1 MKIMSLNGAW
11 DYKQIKGDAQGQATV
26 PGDIHHDLLSD
37 GTIPDPFYRDNEERL
52 QWIGDSDWAF
62 QRSFEVPAELL
73 AHDRVILRCGGLDTV
88 ATVMV
93 NGAVVAET
101 DNMFRV
107 YEYDVKEQLE
117 VGKNT
122 IEVTFASPVKYCNEK
137 QKAHLGEPY
146 KCDKIFQTMASWIR
160 KEQCNFGWDWGIKA
174 ATCGIW
180 RDIEIVAF
188 STARIAD
195 VQITQ
200 EHQQSGQVKLSVTAE
215 AEKIGR
221 GTLTAR
227 VSVSLNGTRV
237 AEAETQFKGKRTS
250 LDLQITDAQLW
261 WPNNLG
267 EQPLYDVTIELLDG
281 RRGEPSSLVPRYDGT
296 TKLDG
301 EAPNPAEPK
310 LCSAIVA
317 RDERRLFPVA
327 AAVLDTTTKR
337 IGLRTMR
344 LDRHADQWGESFQ
357 FVVNGTAFFAKGA
370 NWIPADA
377 IQARMTPERYRTLI
391 EDTAAANMNM
401 LRIWGGGI
409 YEDDSFYEACDELGI
424 CIWHDFMFGH
434 GSHYPVEN
442 PAFRK
447 NVKAEAI
454 DQVKRLRHHPCIAL
468 WCGNNEQEQGAVQ
481 PKAENPSQMAW
492 KDYSKV
498 FDVMLNDVVADLHP
512 EIDYWPSSPHTPH
525 GDRQNWNDPTCGDA
539 HLWEVWHGG
548 KPFEWYRTCEHR
560 FNSEFGFQSL
570 PEPKTVY
577 AYTEEKDRNITS
589 YVMEQHQRSHGNG
602 RIMDYLLGWF
612 QAPNSF
618 ENTLWLTQIL
628 QGMSIKYACEHWRR
642 MMPRGMG
649 TLYWQL
655 NDCWPVASWS
665 SIDYHGRWKALHY
678 MAKNFFAPLMVSG
691 VEEPGKGTV
700 EVHVTSDLMKQTPV
714 EVKWTV
720 TDIDGKELLQG
731 GKRVRAAAHASR
743 KVATLRLKGLADQH
757 EKRGLMVWLELESE
771 GQTVSRNLVFFAC
784 PIKRPRIHAP
794 RPKHLDLS
802 RAPGIKTSVAKQ
814 KDGTFD
820 VTVTAKQ
827 PALWTWFEL
836 DEIDAKCSDNFFHLR
851 PGAPLTINVKPAEA
865 MTVKAFRQRL
875 KVNSLVDTYRNG

>member
-1 MKIMSLNGAW
+1 MQTMSLNGAW
-11 DYKQIKGDAQGQATV
+11 EYRRIKGDEQGAATV
-26 PGDIHHDLLSD
+26 PGDIYQDLLSD
-37 GTIPDPFYRDNEERL
+37 GTIPDPFYRDNEEHL
-52 QWIGDSDWAF
+52 LWIGDSDWAF

-73 AHDRVILRCGGLDTV
+73 QHERVMLRCGGLDTV

-93 NGAVVAET
+93 NGSVVAQT
-101 DNMFRV
+101 DNMFRL
-107 YEYDVKEQLE
+107 YECDVKEQLK
-117 VGKNT
+117 VGRNT
-122 IEVTFASPVKYCNEK
+122 MEVTFASPVKYCNRK
-137 QKAHLGEPY
+137 QKAHRGEPY
-146 KCDKIFQTMASWIR
+146 KCDKIYQTMASWIR

-180 RDIEIVAF
+180 RDIDIVAF
-188 STARIAD
+188 DTARISDFHIA
-195 VQITQ
+195 Q
-200 EHQQSGQVKLSVTAE
+200 EHQRNGQVTLTVATE
-215 AEKIGR
+215 AEKTGR
-221 GTLTAR
+221 APLTTR
-227 VSVSLNGTRV
+227 VSAQLDGNTV
-237 AEAETQFKGKRTS
+237 AQAEQTFKGKGAS
-250 LDLQITDAQLW
+250 LDLTISKPQLW

-267 EQPLYDVTIELLDG
+267 EQPLYEVTVEILDQEG
-281 RRGEPSSLVPRYDGT
+281 VI
-296 TKLDG
+296 LD
-301 EAPNPAEPK
+301 A
-310 LCSAIVA
+310 ST
-317 RDERRLFPVA
+317 R
-327 AAVLDTTTKR
+327 R

-357 FVVNGTAFFAKGA
+357 FVVNGTPFFAKGA

-377 IQARMTPERYRTLI
+377 IQARMTPGRYRTLI

-442 PAFRK
+442 AEFRK
-447 NVKAEAI
+447 NIKAEAI
-454 DQVKRLRHHPCIAL
+454 DQVKRLRHHACIAL

-481 PKAENPSQMAW
+481 PKVKNPSQMAW

-498 FDVMLNDVVADLHP
+498 FDVMLNDIVADLHP

-577 AYTEEKDRNITS
+577 GYTDEKDRNITS

-691 VEEPGKGTV
+691 VEEPGAGTV
-700 EVHVTSDLMKQTPV
+700 EVHVTSDLMKQASV
-714 EVKWTV
+714 DVKWTV
-720 TDIDGKELLQG
+720 TDIDGKELLEG
-731 GKRVRAAAHASR
+731 GKRVRAAAHTSR
-743 KVATLRLKGLADQH
+743 KVATLRLKRLADQH
-757 EKRGLMVWLELESE
+757 EKRGLMVWLELVSE
-771 GQTVSRNLVFFAC
+771 GETVSRNLAFFAC
-784 PIKRPRIHAP
+784 PIKRPRIHSP

-802 RAPGIKTSVAKQ
+802 HEP
-814 KDGTFD
+814 
-820 VTVTAKQ
+820 
-827 PALWTWFEL
+827 
-836 DEIDAKCSDNFFHLR
+836 
-851 PGAPLTINVKPAEA
+851 
-865 MTVKAFRQRL
+865 
-875 KVNSLVDTYRNG
+875 